1 MSQEPLSTTKEHLPQ
16 KWDVVIVGGGLAG
29 LTLARHLLL
38 ETDRRVLLL
47 EKRTELPQT
56 RQKVGESSVQLA
68 GWYFSKLLDMEEH
81 LLHEHFMKYN
91 LRFYWRTG
99 DARSFEDYSASFIR
113 SFSNIASYQ
122 LDRNVFEAELLRLNR
137 LDDRF
142 ECRLGVSKLTVELGA
157 GELGAED
164 AEHRITFESKE
175 TDNDTTKANTRINT
189 EVHAHWVVDA
199 TGRRRLLAKKQ
210 QSQRPTSVRHGSFFW
225 WVDGLVDVETLTD
238 LSPAQR
244 RKHPNRRHTGHLPSW
259 VATNH
264 FADEGLWFWIIPLRG
279 KTSLGVVY
287 DQAVVDWKDVNS
299 AEKATRFI
307 CERFPILARDLPQR
321 KVVDFGGFKDFSYD
335 CSQTLSAGRWAMTG
349 ESGRF
354 SDPLYSPGSDLI
366 AIYNTLIVDAIQ
378 TEGSDELKRKCQ
390 TYESLNKAVFQAYL
404 PSYAMSYDCLGD
416 QECFALKYVWEL
428 TIYFGVYVFPFVNEL
443 LTDRRF
449 TIGFL
454 RQFSRLGPWNRTV
467 QQTLTTFY
475 RWKKEHR
482 AELESP
488 RFFDFTEMDTLR
500 RAEKTFYQVGLEA
513 PEAKRVLTRQVDELE
528 ELARFIVAHVS
539 AQMLDEPRILS
550 NRAFVEALD
559 LQSGAFD
566 LEEIRAL
573 WQRVQDR
580 PEVQDWN
587 LNPEVLDRF
596 QTEKRTK
603 EQAVKMEAVE
613 MGSLDAQISQM
624 APLEEKAS

>member
-1 MSQEPLSTTKEHLPQ
+1 MSQESLPSTDPPAHS
-16 KWDVVIVGGGLAG
+16 WDVVIIGGGLAG

-47 EKRTELPQT
+47 EKRKELPQA

-68 GWYFSKLLDMEEH
+68 GWYFSKMLDMEEH

-99 DARSFEDYSASFIR
+99 EGRSFEDYSASYIR

-137 LDDRF
+137 SSDRF
-142 ECRLGVSKLTVELGA
+142 QCCLGVSKLAVELGA
-157 GELGAED
+157 QG
-164 AEHRITFESKE
+164 AEHRIRFGRDSE
-175 TDNDTTKANTRINT
+175 NDGDART
-189 EVHAHWVVDA
+189 EVHAKWVVDA
-199 TGRRRLLAKKQ
+199 TGRRRLLAKNQ
-210 QSQRPTSVRHGSFFW
+210 QSQRPTSVRHGAFFW

-244 RKHPNRRHTGHLPSW
+244 RKHPHRRHTGHLPSW

-287 DQAVVDWKDVNS
+287 DHSVVDWQEVNS
-299 AEKATRFI
+299 VEKATRFI
-307 CERFPILARDLPQR
+307 CERFPALARDLPQR
-321 KVVDFGGFKDFSYD
+321 QAGDFGGFKDFSYD
-335 CSQTLSAGRWAMTG
+335 CGQTLSAERWAMTG

-354 SDPLYSPGSDLI
+354 GDPLYSPGSDLI

-378 TEGSDELKRKCQ
+378 TDDGEELKRKCQ

-404 PSYAMSYDCLGD
+404 PSYSMSYDCLGD

-428 TIYFGVYVFPFVNEL
+428 TIYFGIYVFPFVNEL

-467 QQTLTTFY
+467 QQTLTAFY
-475 RWKKEHR
+475 QWKKEHCL
-482 AELESP
+482 ELDSP
-488 RFFDFTEMDTLR
+488 RFFDFTEIDTLR

-559 LQSGAFD
+559 LQSGLFD
-566 LEEIRAL
+566 LKEIEAL
-573 WQRVQDR
+573 WQRVQDQ
-580 PEVQDWN
+580 PGVQNWT

-596 QTEKRTK
+596 HTEKRAPVPSVQQK
-603 EQAVKMEAVE
+603 ASE
-613 MGSLDAQISQM
+613 MGSLDEQLSKM
-624 APLEEKAS
+624 ATLEEKAS